1 MEIHINTLDCY
12 KLIMKGAIIRDVK
25 LNGRTVRIREP
36 KASISIEK
44 FLKEIEPVLRK
55 IKLSHIT

>member
-1 MEIHINTLDCY
+1 
-12 KLIMKGAIIRDVK
+12 MKGAIIRDVK